1 VTETAEVVPAVDIVE
16 VSPRDGLQNESRP
29 VSTADKVRLIEAL
42 IAAGVRRMEATSFV
56 HPGRVP
62 QMADAEEVMAAVPR
76 PDGVSYIG
84 LVLNQRG
91 AVRAAAAGVHEL
103 NYVVPCTD
111 TFGQRN
117 QGVTTLQA
125 LDALEPIAAT
135 ARDSGLRVS
144 VTLAVAFGCPYEGE
158 VHVDQVAEV
167 SREVVAAGIDELALA
182 DTLGCGVPR
191 QVTEL
196 AGAVR
201 DLQAP
206 LRLHLHETRHTG
218 LANAMAALDAGV
230 TVLDS
235 SAGGLGGCPFAPGAA
250 GNVATEDLVWM
261 LDRSGVATGLDV
273 DGIVTAGRGVCQAL
287 GIEPRSGVARA
298 GAFPA
303 AAIPVH

>member
-1 VTETAEVVPAVDIVE
+1 MTADHVEIVE

-56 HPGRVP
+56 HPGKVP
-62 QMADAEEVMAAVPR
+62 QMADAEDVMAAVPR
-76 PDGVSYIG
+76 VDGVLYTG
-84 LVLNQRG
+84 LVLNARG

-117 QGVTTLQA
+117 QGVTTRQA
-125 LDALEPIAAT
+125 LDALEPIAGT
-135 ARDSGLRVS
+135 ARDAGLLLS
-144 VTLAVAFGCPYEGE
+144 VTLAVAFGCPYE
-158 VHVDQVAEV
+158 
-167 SREVVAAGIDELALA
+167 REVPVDRVADVAREVAAAGIDELALA

-196 AGAVR
+196 VGAVR
-201 DLQAP
+201 ELGPP

-230 TVLDS
+230 RVLDS

-261 LDRSGVATGLDV
+261 LHRSGVDTGLDV
-273 DGIVTAGRGVCQAL
+273 ERIVAAGRGVCDAL

-298 GAFPA
+298 GAFPSA
-303 AAIPVH
+303 ALPVH